1 MAQATVKQ
9 LRLETESL
17 AVEQSQSLTDIQDVA
32 VLWRTKENELRSQ
45 LEEALVIIS
54 KLSSG
59 RETEMEQTPEKEEE
73 MSADCAYGSSS
84 LRGGEDGHPERLL
97 RAQRVEMRHAE
108 EIMQLQLELDS
119 MEAVLGEERAHRKEV
134 EEKLANLQGFAE
146 GLDQLHT
153 FDEGGLHKQRSLQLE
168 LEMASVKAT
177 LSDERVLRREL
188 EEKITLLTHELGELK
203 EVSGSM
209 DGGAQEVRATKYFD
223 AVARLQLSSPD
234 QKWVHLSSQLE
245 QEKVLVKALESQQL
259 FAIKEL
265 EDLQAEH
272 ETVLGKL
279 KRTED
284 REKILRNKIHEL
296 MKEQELHD
304 ADCAAC
310 VEVLEEMAGGAM
322 DDSQRLALEEKLAAA
337 TQEAEN
343 ARGLNVKLQKM
354 EQEKNLT
361 QSQAETETALAITS
375 IQSELLNVTDEAELL
390 NKDLRD
396 AREQIESLRSM
407 LQDAQEQLLHLGVKY
422 DDMLKAKNAEIQ
434 VLRAEQQSAT
444 AGLIDYLAGRDQALN
459 EASLE
464 VEQMFDEYLPEM
476 DSSQGEEQMVL
487 TQSAEKSKPAV
498 AFLLQHA
505 QEQSRDDNT
514 EDQMRV
520 SNESSGCAIATM
532 QVLEVTEKFQEVPEN
547 VEEMPEKVQADGS
560 LFEVVNLKGKLFA
573 LNKNATLMS
582 VMMHWFSQTAEA
594 RQIDLEGSLS
604 KVLDRERLLLAVQC
618 EEETSQSMLAETM
631 EKLQLITED
640 LEKERRE
647 VRESKALFQEL
658 VMVVDNLH
666 KEMKVLETKDIAG
679 RTQGTQS
686 GMHISQAQLENVKAE
701 VLQHEEDGP
710 SSELAQWEPVEV
722 ALGNKLGDHQATL
735 DAKLIVLKG
744 LLEKLLEKVQ
754 THSNAVQK
762 QACEDCQPFS
772 LLFITVHARCMILFY
787 GSIVWLRRVGL
798 CVGHCLFAA
807 RE

>member
-1 MAQATVKQ
+1 
-9 LRLETESL
+9 
-17 AVEQSQSLTDIQDVA
+17 
-32 VLWRTKENELRSQ
+32 
-45 LEEALVIIS
+45 
-54 KLSSG
+54 
-59 RETEMEQTPEKEEE
+59 
-73 MSADCAYGSSS
+73 
-84 LRGGEDGHPERLL
+84 
-97 RAQRVEMRHAE
+97 
-108 EIMQLQLELDS
+108 

-146 GLDQLHT
+146 GLEQLHT
-153 FDEGGLHKQRSLQLE
+153 FNEADLHKQTSLQLE

-188 EEKITLLTHELGELK
+188 EEKINLLTHELGELK

-245 QEKVLVKALESQQL
+245 QEKVLVEALESQQL

-272 ETVLGKL
+272 EMVLGKL

-284 REKILRNKIHEL
+284 REQILRNKIHEL

-310 VEVLEEMAGGAM
+310 VEVQEEMTGGAM

-434 VLRAEQQSAT
+434 VLQAEKQSAT

-464 VEQMFDEYLPEM
+464 VEQMFDEYFPQM
-476 DSSQGEEQMVL
+476 GSSQSEEVVL
-487 TQSAEKSKPAV
+487 PQSAENSKPAA
-498 AFLLQHA
+498 AFLLKRELQHA
-505 QEQSRDDNT
+505 QEQSRDDDT
-514 EDQMRV
+514 EDQMRAL
-520 SNESSGCAIATM
+520 NESSACAIATM
-532 QVLEVTEKFQEVPEN
+532 QVLDVTEKFQEV
-547 VEEMPEKVQADGS
+547 PEKVQADGS
-560 LFEVVNLKGKLFA
+560 LFEVVNLEGKLFA
-573 LNKNATLMS
+573 LNKSATLMS

-604 KVLDRERLLLAVQC
+604 KVLDREHLLLAVQS

-631 EKLQLITED
+631 EKLQRITED

-647 VRESKALFQEL
+647 VRQSKALFQEL

-666 KEMKVLETKDIAG
+666 KEMKVLETKEIAG

-701 VLQHEEDGP
+701 VLQHEDDRP
-710 SSELAQWEPVEV
+710 SSELAQWEPVQV
-722 ALGNKLGDHQATL
+722 ALGNKLGDHQASL

-744 LLEKLLEKVQ
+744 LLENLLEKVQ

-772 LLFITVHARCMILFY
+772 LFFITIHARCMVLFY

-798 CVGHCLFAA
+798 CVGRCLFAA

>member
-1 MAQATVKQ
+1 MKQ
-9 LRLETESL
+9 LRLETESV
-17 AVEQSQSLTDIQDVA
+17 AVQQSQSLTDIQDVA

-59 RETEMEQTPEKEEE
+59 RETEMEQSPEKEEE
-73 MSADCAYGSSS
+73 MSAVCAYGSSS

-97 RAQRVEMRHAE
+97 RAQKVEMRHAE

-146 GLDQLHT
+146 GLHT
-153 FDEGGLHKQRSLQLE
+153 FDEGGLHNQTSLQLE

-245 QEKVLVKALESQQL
+245 QEKVLVEALESQQL

-296 MKEQELHD
+296 MKEQELHHD

-322 DDSQRLALEEKLAAA
+322 DDPQRLALEKKLAAA

-396 AREQIESLRSM
+396 AREQIESLKSM

-434 VLRAEQQSAT
+434 VLRAERQSAT

-464 VEQMFDEYLPEM
+464 VEQMFDEYLPQM
-476 DSSQGEEQMVL
+476 GSSQGEEEMVL
-487 TQSAEKSKPAV
+487 AQSPEKSKPAG
-498 AFLLQHA
+498 AFLLKRELQHA
-505 QEQSRDDNT
+505 QEQSRGDNS
-514 EDQMRV
+514 EDQMRIL
-520 SNESSGCAIATM
+520 NESSACAIATM
-532 QVLEVTEKFQEVPEN
+532 QVLDVTEKFQEV
-547 VEEMPEKVQADGS
+547 PEKVQADGS
-560 LFEVVNLKGKLFA
+560 LFEVVNLEGKLFA
-573 LNKNATLMS
+573 LNKTATLMS
-582 VMMHWFSQTAEA
+582 VMMHWFSQTAEV

-604 KVLDRERLLLAVQC
+604 KVLDREHLLLAVQS
-618 EEETSQSMLAETM
+618 EVETSQSMLAETM

-666 KEMKVLETKDIAG
+666 KEMKVLETKEIAG

-701 VLQHEEDGP
+701 VLQHVDNGP
-710 SSELAQWEPVEV
+710 SSELAQWEAVQV
-722 ALGNKLGDHQATL
+722 ALGNKLGDHRATL

-762 QACEDCQPFS
+762 QACENCRPFS
-772 LLFITVHARCMILFY
+772 MFFITIHPRCMVLFY

-798 CVGHCLFAA
+798 VCGLLSFCS
-807 RE
+807 

>member
-1 MAQATVKQ
+1 MKQ
-9 LRLETESL
+9 LRLETESV
-17 AVEQSQSLTDIQDVA
+17 AVQQSQSLTDIQDVA

-73 MSADCAYGSSS
+73 MSAVCAYGSSS

-97 RAQRVEMRHAE
+97 RAQKVEMRHAE

-146 GLDQLHT
+146 GLEQLHT
-153 FDEGGLHKQRSLQLE
+153 FNEADLHKQTSLQLE

-188 EEKITLLTHELGELK
+188 EEKINLLTHELGELK

-245 QEKVLVKALESQQL
+245 QEKVLVEALESQQL

-272 ETVLGKL
+272 EMVLGKL

-284 REKILRNKIHEL
+284 REQILRNKIHEL

-310 VEVLEEMAGGAM
+310 VEVQEEMTGGAM

-464 VEQMFDEYLPEM
+464 VEQMFDEYFPQM
-476 DSSQGEEQMVL
+476 GSSQSEEVVL
-487 TQSAEKSKPAV
+487 PQSAENSKPAV
-498 AFLLQHA
+498 AFLLKRELQHA
-505 QEQSRDDNT
+505 QEQSRDDDT
-514 EDQMRV
+514 EDRMRV
-520 SNESSGCAIATM
+520 LNESSACAIATI
-532 QVLEVTEKFQEVPEN
+532 QVLDVTEKFQEVPDK
-547 VEEMPEKVQADGS
+547 VEEVPDKVQADGS
-560 LFEVVNLKGKLFA
+560 LFEVVNLEAKLFA

-582 VMMHWFSQTAEA
+582 VMMHWFSQTAEV

-604 KVLDRERLLLAVQC
+604 KVLDREHLLPAVQS
-618 EEETSQSMLAETM
+618 EEETSQSMLAETR

-666 KEMKVLETKDIAG
+666 KEMKVLETKEIAG

-701 VLQHEEDGP
+701 VLQHEDNGP
-710 SSELAQWEPVEV
+710 SSELAQWEPVQV
-722 ALGNKLGDHQATL
+722 SMGNKLGDHQATL

-762 QACEDCQPFS
+762 QACEDCQPFF
-772 LLFITVHARCMILFY
+772 LFSITIHARCMVLF
-787 GSIVWLRRVGL
+787 
-798 CVGHCLFAA
+798 
-807 RE
+807 